1 MIQKRQVPI
10 MISLPPEARDK
21 LRILAAEQNLRNPN
35 RVASAAGI
43 AREMILEGIQKIE
56 HMEAALEL
64 EQCKERS

>member
-1 MIQKRQVPI
+1 MIQNRQVPM
-10 MISLPPEARDK
+10 MISLPPEARDR

-43 AREMILEGIQKIE
+43 AREMILEGIEKIE
-56 HMEAALEL
+56 QMEAALEQ